1 MSKSTTQNAAA
12 TLGKLGGSAKT
23 EAKASASRENGKKG
37 GRPSKR
43 KFYEISYS
51 LSKENYGRSCCEMIK
66 AETRPVAKDY
76 KQKLIAQ
83 YPGYKI
89 TGVKVRQR

>member
-1 MSKSTTQNAAA
+1 VILAA
-12 TLGKLGGSAKT
+12 LKT
-23 EAKASASRENGKKG
+23 KK
-37 GRPSKR
+37 RKYIMLPKR

-51 LSKENYGRSCCEMIK
+51 LSKENYGRACREMIK
-66 AETRPVAKDY
+66 TEIRPIAKDY